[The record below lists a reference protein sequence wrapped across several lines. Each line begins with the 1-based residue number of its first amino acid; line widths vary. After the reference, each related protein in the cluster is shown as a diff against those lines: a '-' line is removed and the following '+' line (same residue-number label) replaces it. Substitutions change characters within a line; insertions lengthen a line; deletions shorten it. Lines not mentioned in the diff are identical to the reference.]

1 MLAALIELDQR
12 VSPFGHTIF
21 NHNYAGV
28 SIVNRVEVGA
38 SWLARERSN
47 IKRYK
52 YDVRS
57 SGGSR

>member
-38 SWLARERSN
+38 SWPENAPT
-47 IKRYK
+47 
-52 YDVRS
+52 
-57 SGGSR
+57 